1 MKKNEQVLRA
11 MWNIINQTNMHKGN
25 TRRRGEKGAEKKRVK
40 EIMTENLPNMI
51 KNINL
56 HSSAAQFQEET
67 KRFLHTD
74 KSW

>member
-1 MKKNEQVLRA
+1 MNKNEHVPREMQ
-11 MWNIINQTNMHKGN
+11 NIVNQTNVHKGN
-25 TRRRGEKGAEKKRVK
+25 TRRRREKWAEKKIVK

>member
-11 MWNIINQTNMHKGN
+11 MWNIINQTNVHKGN
-25 TRRRGEKGAEKKRVK
+25 TRRRGEKGAEKKIVK

>member
-1 MKKNEQVLRA
+1 
-11 MWNIINQTNMHKGN
+11 
-25 TRRRGEKGAEKKRVK
+25 
-40 EIMTENLPNMI
+40 MTENLPNMI

>member
-1 MKKNEQVLRA
+1 MKKNVQVLGA
-11 MWNIINQTNMHKGN
+11 MRNIVNQTNVHKGN
-25 TRRRGEKGAEKKRVK
+25 TRRRREKRAEKKIVK